1 MYTPKRSDSRRRARN
16 ATEPESGPSDC
27 SCQRGVA
34 AQPPPHFQ
42 AATGTVQWFTLELTI
57 ARAPASNCS
66 ALQQQHAVLTT
77 NQLTGAGLLPCKS
90 KSALDREVAAVP
102 ASAACWQG
110 RRLAGRRTT
119 AESEGGDTMHT
130 LPSRVIPS
138 LPAPAHM
145 SHDCATRYGRTAQR
159 ATRCAPTTR
168 ACAARER
175 APSITDQTASTWVL
189 YRVLREQAIY

>member
-1 MYTPKRSDSRRRARN
+1 MYTPKRRDSRRRARN

-42 AATGTVQWFTLELTI
+42 AATGTVQWFTLEPTI

-102 ASAACWQG
+102 ASGLLAGSQARRQTHYCRIRG
-110 RRLAGRRTT
+110 RRHDAHAPITRDSVSTSAGTYVARLRYQIRTYSALRAPRRV
-119 AESEGGDTMHT
+119 AM
-130 LPSRVIPS
+130 R
-138 LPAPAHM
+138 A
-145 SHDCATRYGRTAQR
+145 R
-159 ATRCAPTTR
+159 ATRVRRARAIRQHQPGYCTR
-168 ACAARER
+168 G
-175 APSITDQTASTWVL
+175 
-189 YRVLREQAIY
+189 LREQATENS